1 MNDLQSKASE
11 IIALINEAKYMVHIA
26 DYNGLRIEAT
36 ASNSDITFY
45 HNLGGFNVPSKK
57 EAEMMIST
65 IEEFFHQLYYN
76 AMEFRSFVAD
86 RILVIDLYVFSGQI
100 DFCVAR
106 YKNHKIEWI
115 EKLD

>member
-1 MNDLQSKASE
+1 MNDIQNKASE
-11 IIALINEAKYMVHIA
+11 IIKLLNDSEYMVHIA
-26 DYNGLRIEAT
+26 DYRGLRIEAT
-36 ASNSDITFY
+36 ANNSEITFY

-76 AMEFRSFVAD
+76 AMEFRSFVAG
-86 RILVIDLYVFSGQI
+86 RMLVIELYVFSGQM
-100 DFCVAR
+100 DFSVAR

-115 EKLD
+115 QKLD